1 MGSCRRGCSHRR
13 HRIHSSSSHRRE
25 GVLGPTGSGGRHHR
39 GPVGRLGGG
48 VRGGGSDPDNGKYA
62 DRDGQPRPGDR
73 SPGSSASTRRHTMTI
88 SVGDRIP
95 DVQVMTF
102 GAGGPTHVQTADVLG
117 AGKVVLFAVPGAFTP
132 TCSDYHLPGYV
143 IRAGELR
150 AKGVDTV
157 ACLSVNDPYVMDAWG
172 DDQEVGDAVVMLA
185 DGNGTFTRAMG
196 LESDKS
202 GAGLGTRSQ

>member
-1 MGSCRRGCSHRR
+1 
-13 HRIHSSSSHRRE
+13 
-25 GVLGPTGSGGRHHR
+25 
-39 GPVGRLGGG
+39 
-48 VRGGGSDPDNGKYA
+48 
-62 DRDGQPRPGDR
+62 
-73 SPGSSASTRRHTMTI
+73 MTI
-88 SVGDRIP
+88 AVGDAIP
-95 DVQVMTF
+95 DVQLWTTVSDEPQAVRS
-102 GAGGPTHVQTADVLG
+102 GEVLG
-117 AGKVVLFAVPGAFTP
+117 KGTVVLFALPGAFTP

-202 GAGLGTRSQ
+202 GAGLGTRSQRYAAVIDDGIITTLLVEPTGDLTVSSAESVLAIL

>member
-1 MGSCRRGCSHRR
+1 
-13 HRIHSSSSHRRE
+13 
-25 GVLGPTGSGGRHHR
+25 
-39 GPVGRLGGG
+39 
-48 VRGGGSDPDNGKYA
+48 
-62 DRDGQPRPGDR
+62 
-73 SPGSSASTRRHTMTI
+73 MTI
-88 SVGDRIP
+88 AVGDRIP
-95 DVQVMTF
+95 DVEIRVMGSDKPEPVRT
-102 GAGGPTHVQTADVLG
+102 GDVLG
-117 AGKVVLFAVPGAFTP
+117 RGKVVLFAVPGAFTP

-196 LESDKS
+196 RARNAISEVRGCHRRRDHHYPFGRAHRGSD
-202 GAGLGTRSQ
+202 RQFC

>member
-1 MGSCRRGCSHRR
+1 
-13 HRIHSSSSHRRE
+13 
-25 GVLGPTGSGGRHHR
+25 
-39 GPVGRLGGG
+39 
-48 VRGGGSDPDNGKYA
+48 
-62 DRDGQPRPGDR
+62 
-73 SPGSSASTRRHTMTI
+73 MTI
-88 SVGDRIP
+88 AVGDRIP
-95 DVQVMTF
+95 DVEIRVMGSDKPEPVRT
-102 GAGGPTHVQTADVLG
+102 GDVLG
-117 AGKVVLFAVPGAFTP
+117 RGKVVLFAVPGAFTP

-196 LESDKS
+196 LESDKR
-202 GAGLGTRSQ
+202 GAGLGTRSQRYAAVIDDGIITTLLVEPTGDLTVSSAESVLAIL

>member
-1 MGSCRRGCSHRR
+1 
-13 HRIHSSSSHRRE
+13 
-25 GVLGPTGSGGRHHR
+25 
-39 GPVGRLGGG
+39 
-48 VRGGGSDPDNGKYA
+48 
-62 DRDGQPRPGDR
+62 
-73 SPGSSASTRRHTMTI
+73 MTI
-88 SVGDRIP
+88 AVGDRIP
-95 DVQVMTF
+95 DIQVMTY
-102 GAGGPTHVQTADVLG
+102 GPDGPTHVQTGDVLG
-117 AGKVVLFAVPGAFTP
+117 SGKVVLFAVPGAFTP

-202 GAGLGTRSQ
+202 GAGLGTRSQRYAAVIDDGIITTLLVEPTGDLTVSSAESVLAIL